1 MSRLDALADHV
12 QEHGFGML
20 TDLAFAI
27 VWVTGVSLFFEVT
40 DGPQWA
46 YYLFMF
52 AGVVAYFG
60 FVSSME
66 VARESRD
73 GE

>member
-1 MSRLDALADHV
+1 MSRLDAIADHV
-12 QEHGFGML
+12 DEHGFGIL

-27 VWVTGVSLFFEVT
+27 VWVTGVSVLFGVT

-46 YYLFMF
+46 YYLFMI

-60 FVSSME
+60 FMGPIE
-66 VARESRD
+66 E
-73 GE
+73 